1 MAKNTCKLCSRRFAS
16 PRALA
21 GHMRSHSVAAAARSQ
36 ISSAS
41 SASTSFAAGD
51 DAAAAEAKKAIN
63 QGYVLREKPKRRV
76 RLAES
81 DFSDR
86 ESEAEYPTPDAKRA
100 AHAGSADT
108 EPLSSLSDAAT
119 PEEDVAMSLVML
131 SRDSWP
137 ATEAPWASSY
147 LADSDS
153 GSDGGGEAPRHHAA
167 AAQKRTRFQCPA
179 CKKVFRSYQALGGHR
194 ASRVRGGR
202 GGCCAPPLK
211 PLPPRPAAHLQPLP
225 ECDGG
230 EGGSKPQPHPHECP
244 YCFRMFASGKALGGH
259 KRSQLCSGAAAAAS
273 DADPA
278 VAIKSLGLIDL
289 NLPAPFD
296 DVVELSAVSD
306 PFLSS
311 RPGS

>member
-1 MAKNTCKLCSRRFAS
+1 MAKNTCKLCSRRFGN

-21 GHMRSHSVAAAARSQ
+21 GHMRSHSVAAARSQ

-41 SASTSFAAGD
+41 SASTSIALGD
-51 DAAAAEAKKAIN
+51 DDADARMPI
-63 QGYVLREKPKRRV
+63 QGYVQREKPKRKV

-86 ESEAEYPTPDAKRA
+86 ESETDYPSPRAKRP
-100 AHAGSADT
+100 HAGSGDA
-108 EPLSSLSDAAT
+108 EQLSSVSDAAT
-119 PEEDVAMSLVML
+119 SEEHVALSLMML

-137 ATEAPWASSY
+137 TPAPA
-147 LADSDS
+147 LHRADGAGYDDR
-153 GSDGGGEAPRHHAA
+153 SDGCGAPPAAA

-194 ASRVRGGR
+194 ASHVRGGR
-202 GGCCAPPLK
+202 GGCCAPPPN
-211 PLPPRPAAHLQPLP
+211 PLPSPASPLQPLP

-230 EGGSKPQPHPHECP
+230 QAEGAKPHECP
-244 YCFRMFASGKALGGH
+244 YCFRVFSSGQALGGH
-259 KRSQLCSGAAAAAS
+259 KKSQLCSAAAAAAAAAAS
-273 DADPA
+273 GSDLP
-278 VAIKSLGLIDL
+278 VTIESHSFIDL

-296 DVVELSAVSD
+296 DVELSAVSD

-311 RPGS
+311 KPGY